1 MNLEQR
7 AKRAPEWWGDTS
19 SDIPLFTRAKLV
31 RNLKGYNFPPK
42 ASDDELEEV
51 REIITYAIERNEKL
65 QGFTIFKGEELTPE
79 DRNFLWERFLISKT
93 FIDSPKGKLV
103 AISPDEDISI
113 VVNDRDHLVI
123 QSFANGLNI
132 REAYNKANE
141 IAKILGL
148 EYTYSEEWGHLTS
161 SPLEVGT
168 GLRVA
173 ITLHL
178 PALVLLRQYNFTVE
192 TLTPQGF
199 IFHNLW
205 GTGTTGY
212 IFVVTNALTWAFR
225 EEIITPFEYLA
236 NALIKQENKAR
247 EVMNTHL
254 ADILEDKVTR
264 SWGLLKYARLL
275 SEEETWTYISGI
287 RMGISMGL
295 IFSAKELPRFTN
307 LLLITRHSH
316 LEKRTG
322 RKLQQHI
329 AEKER
334 AALVRSFIN
343 GMEASS

>member
-1 MNLEQR
+1 M
-7 AKRAPEWWGDTS
+7 
-19 SDIPLFTRAKLV
+19 
-31 RNLKGYNFPPK
+31 
-42 ASDDELEEV
+42 
-51 REIITYAIERNEKL
+51 
-65 QGFTIFKGEELTPE
+65 
-79 DRNFLWERFLISKT
+79 
-93 FIDSPKGKLV
+93 
-103 AISPDEDISI
+103 
-113 VVNDRDHLVI
+113 
-123 QSFANGLNI
+123 
-132 REAYNKANE
+132 
-141 IAKILGL
+141 
-148 EYTYSEEWGHLTS
+148 
-161 SPLEVGT
+161 
-168 GLRVA
+168 
-173 ITLHL
+173 
-178 PALVLLRQYNFTVE
+178 E

-205 GTGTTGY
+205 GAGTTGY

-334 AALVRSFIN
+334 AELVKSFIN